1 MYKKVDIIC
10 CCHKRKGGKMSQFFF
25 LTTCK
30 TINALFFSFCK
41 LLEFFK
47 RISFSPSQ
55 NISMTDFCL
64 IDTFLTFWTQSVSPR
79 TLCENSKKI
88 MINLLCQS
96 SPYFVK
102 SILEIP
108 LQKAIFFKI
117 SYFHGAPLASEFLHF
132 AF

>member
-1 MYKKVDIIC
+1 MLY
-10 CCHKRKGGKMSQFFF
+10 
-25 LTTCK
+25 
-30 TINALFFSFCK
+30 FSVSANFWN
-41 LLEFFK
+41 FFK

-64 IDTFLTFWTQSVSPR
+64 IDTFLTFWTQSVSLR

-88 MINLLCQS
+88 IINLLCQS

-108 LQKAIFFKI
+108 LQKANFFQNFIFPWSATCVGI
-117 SYFHGAPLASEFLHF
+117 STLCLLILSLSIKCCYSVESMRPTVLDTCEFY
-132 AF
+132 

>member
-1 MYKKVDIIC
+1 MLY
-10 CCHKRKGGKMSQFFF
+10 
-25 LTTCK
+25 
-30 TINALFFSFCK
+30 FSVSANFWN
-41 LLEFFK
+41 FFK

-64 IDTFLTFWTQSVSPR
+64 IDTFLTFWTQCVSPR

-88 MINLLCQS
+88 IINLLCQS

-108 LQKAIFFKI
+108 LQKAIFFSKFHI
-117 SYFHGAPLASEFLHF
+117 SMERHLRRNFYTLPSNSVTLNQMLLLCGEHATNCIRYL
-132 AF
+132 